1 MNTYLTIMVTILVA
15 TQVIRI
21 VQNGISLYR
30 QEQAV
35 KKDIGWLKDNYV
47 TKEDF
52 LRQREA
58 FARLLLEL
66 RKKQRLAS
74 YDDIVEL
81 LNEKPWYEGR
91 ED

>member
-1 MNTYLTIMVTILVA
+1 MNTYLVIMVTILVV

-52 LRQREA
+52 LRQREMI
-58 FARLLLEL
+58 ARLLLEL
-66 RKKQRLAS
+66 RKKQRLTS

>member
-1 MNTYLTIMVTILVA
+1 MNTYLVIMVTILVA

-58 FARLLLEL
+58 FARLLWEL

>member
-1 MNTYLTIMVTILVA
+1 MNTYLVIMVTILVA

-35 KKDIGWLKDNYV
+35 KKDIRWLKDNYV

-52 LRQREA
+52 LRQREMI
-58 FARLLLEL
+58 ARLLLEL
-66 RKKQRLAS
+66 RKKQRLTS

>member
-1 MNTYLTIMVTILVA
+1 MNTYLVIMVTILVV

-30 QEQAV
+30 QNQAV

-47 TKEDF
+47 AKEDF

-58 FARLLLEL
+58 FARLLWEL